1 MKNNHSGSQP
11 KLKFSTILLQ
21 AGKTA
26 TGIKIPEEIIEKLS
40 AGKKP
45 AIKVTIN
52 GFTYRSTVAVM
63 GGAYMVGVN
72 AENREGAKVK
82 GGDKIEVTIQLDTE
96 ERVVE
101 VPVELQKVLN
111 KDSAMKKYFES
122 LSYSKKKLLAQPIKD
137 AKTEETKVS
146 RIEKAIKA
154 LKQGKV

>member
-1 MKNNHSGSQP
+1 MATNQ
-11 KLKFSTILLQ
+11 KLKFSTVLLQ

-26 TGIKIPEEIIEKLS
+26 TGIKIPDGIIEKLG

-72 AENREGAKVK
+72 AENRAGAKVK
-82 GGDKIEVTIQLDTE
+82 GGDKIDVVIELDTE

-101 VPVELQKVLN
+101 VPVEFQQVLN
-111 KDSAMKKYFES
+111 KNAAAKEKFES
-122 LSYSKKKLLAQPIKD
+122 LSYSKKKALVLPIQV
-137 AKTEETKVS
+137 AKTKETAD
-146 RIEKAIKA
+146 RNIQKA
-154 LKQGKV
+154 LNILKNQGR